1 MFYLMSANT
10 SNSAVAKNIKY
21 KKNYP
26 KSGGDLLRYLVFRLT
41 HPAQFVWSANSA
53 KYKQVFAA
61 SAAFYN
67 EKYQDT
73 IKVERYRYDIDDA
86 AGSVLVDKI
95 DRDTK
100 LVNNESNHRVF
111 AAQIFTNNG
120 GPDLYNPLNTHVIYA
135 SSNGD
140 CHELHTAQILDDVN
154 KSSVVGI
161 AFNPM
166 GVGSSPGHSR
176 GPEDIEAAL
185 EAIVDDLVSN
195 GVPLKNIVLKGR
207 SLGAAI
213 ATKVAAK
220 TEYQKP
226 GNGISVFNDRSFKTL
241 SGAAASFVS
250 DNIPVFKRAVHTFIS
265 RLFKRLDLEIDALTE
280 FNKINVQNP
289 GNAVAVV
296 LNEEDSV
303 LRDAAI
309 TNHSLNN
316 KNCIVCSA
324 PGADNHNAWFNQ
336 LQIKEVYDEN
346 GTLSNYDNGQSV
358 SEHVQDLLQGIP
370 RKNLP
375 AKKNGLFTKFA
386 NNIKLHFIKKSA
398 AEEAPQNVQPENK
411 STDDKTT
418 DNKDSRLL
426 RP

>member
-10 SNSAVAKNIKY
+10 SNSSVDKNIKP
-21 KKNYP
+21 KKNYL
-26 KSGGDLLRYLVFRLT
+26 KSGGGLLRYLVFRLT

-53 KYKQVFAA
+53 RYKQVVAA

-67 EKYQDT
+67 QKYQDT
-73 IKVERYRYDIDDA
+73 IKIDKYSYDIDDA
-86 AGSVLVDKI
+86 AGRVRVDGI
-95 DRDTK
+95 DGDTN

-120 GPDLYNPLNTHVIYA
+120 GPDLYNPFNTHVIYV

-140 CHELHTAQILDDVN
+140 CHELHTDQILDDVK

-185 EAIVDDLVSN
+185 EAIIDDLVHN

-207 SLGAAI
+207 SLGAGI

-220 TEYQKP
+220 DEYQNP
-226 GNGISVFNDRSFKTL
+226 GNGISVVNDRSFKTL

-250 DNIPVFKRAVHTFIS
+250 DNIPVFKRSVHTFIS
-265 RLFKRLDLEIDALTE
+265 RLFKGLDLELDALAA
-280 FNKINVQNP
+280 FNKINVKNP

-296 LNEEDSV
+296 LNDKDSV
-303 LRDAAI
+303 LGDAAI
-309 TNHSLNN
+309 TKVSLNN
-316 KNCIVCSA
+316 KNCIVCSV
-324 PGADNHNAWFNQ
+324 PGTDNHNAWFKQ
-336 LQIKEVYDEN
+336 LAIQEVYDEN
-346 GTLSNYDNGQSV
+346 GILSNDDKGQSV
-358 SEHVQDLLQGIP
+358 SERVQNLLQGIP
-370 RKNLP
+370 TKNLP
-375 AKKNGLFTKFA
+375 AKKNGFFTKFG
-386 NNIKLHFIKKSA
+386 NIKSFFIKKLP
-398 AEEAPQNVQPENK
+398 AEEAPEDVQPENK
-411 STDDKTT
+411 STDYKTT
-418 DNKDSRLL
+418 DNKGSRLS
-426 RP
+426 PP